1 MERHARETYQTIKVA
16 VWIPLLQAACSGVL
30 LGALAAA
37 LLYLLELSALVL
49 MLSAVIAA
57 LVASVAWVSGLR
69 FWREMVSSID
79 GKVERI
85 PLTSYVEPEQLPEP
99 GSVRV
104 ELIQDS
110 GRAGSYITLPASPG
124 KLRALASGLLSGKSF
139 TEAVWCGSGGLFS
152 RSEYCKLRDEML
164 RRGLLALNSPSTP
177 ARGYK
182 LTRGGE
188 ACIRYLAE
196 SEATPPLLQ
205 SGDDIGGF

>member
-1 MERHARETYQTIKVA
+1 M
-16 VWIPLLQAACSGVL
+16 L
-30 LGALAAA
+30 LGALVAAI
-37 LLYLLELSALVL
+37 LWMLELKTIILAFSAMV
-49 MLSAVIAA
+49 AA
-57 LVASVAWVSGLR
+57 LVGSVAWVSGLR

-85 PLTSYVEPEQLPEP
+85 PLSYVEPEQLSEP
-99 GSVRV
+99 GSMRV
-104 ELIQDS
+104 ELIQDG

-152 RSEYCKLRDEML
+152 RGEFCKLRDEML
-164 RRGLLALNSPSTP
+164 KRRLLELNSPSTS
-177 ARGYK
+177 ARGYR

-196 SEATPPLLQ
+196 SGATPPLLQ